1 MDKMREEFEAW
12 ANERGLDV
20 DHIYVNGCFKCYCVS
35 HTQSAFDIWKASRAA
50 ICVELNGIVFSR
62 DKNGEGGLMLPERV
76 FKAMDDSGVSYKLK
90 NPHST
95 NSPASHSC

>member
-35 HTQSAFDIWKASRAA
+35 NTHSAFDIWKASRAA
-50 ICVELNGIVFSR
+50 LCVELPENCKGMALTVSELHR
-62 DKNGEGGLMLPERV
+62 ELDK
-76 FKAMDDSGVSYKLK
+76 AGVSYK
-90 NPHST
+90 
-95 NSPASHSC
+95 